1 MTRVAAPVLLL
12 TFKITIH
19 WVRGE
24 FWACDCGPTRKPAK
38 LGSMSLGRSG
48 AITGCP
54 RQSLPTSRA
63 GPSTIRPAQPSGS
76 ERVFSRICRSVPN
89 GFCPMATVSRN
100 SVALSPI
107 LQPLTLQRTLCR

>member
-1 MTRVAAPVLLL
+1 MTPVAAPVLSL

-19 WVRGE
+19 WALGE

-38 LGSMSLGRSG
+38 LGSMSRGRSG

-76 ERVFSRICRSVPN
+76 EGAFSRICSSVPN